1 MSLSNLKL
9 MVMEIPMKTLLNKV
23 YVVDFIVSATSEP
36 VSLLLSF
43 FFCLGKDSGFYPS
56 SFDSDIFLS
65 TIISFIVIFVW
76 LAPLYFF
83 FAARG
88 NG

>member
-43 FFCLGKDSGFYPS
+43 FF
-56 SFDSDIFLS
+56 
-65 TIISFIVIFVW
+65 V
-76 LAPLYFF
+76 
-83 FAARG
+83 
-88 NG
+88 